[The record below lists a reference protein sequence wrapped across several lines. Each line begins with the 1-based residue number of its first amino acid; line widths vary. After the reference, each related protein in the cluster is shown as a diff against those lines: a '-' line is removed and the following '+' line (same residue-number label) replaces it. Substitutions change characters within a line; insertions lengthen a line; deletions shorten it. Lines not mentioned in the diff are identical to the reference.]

1 MGEEREKKGGERE
14 KMGVEREK
22 KSKQSECTDER
33 KQQTQCGG
41 SLRITKKNI
50 YVQYTDV

>member
-1 MGEEREKKGGERE
+1 MWK
-14 KMGVEREK
+14 VEREK

-50 YVQYTDV
+50 YVQYSDVWIGVPISQN